1 LSANIIFKQ
10 IVAKIVSLEFIIIYT
25 LYIQVTHFTVYFNKW
40 LFAFFIVTFFSPIF
54 RLFVEEIN
62 KTNFQGV
69 SGHIHFNG
77 GDRPGNISII
87 QKFLNETRLVGRYE
101 PGKDNS
107 PGSLQIYQRQFRW
120 LTQGGI
126 RPTDGNAGKGN
137 NSLELIKKRFSQ

>member
-1 LSANIIFKQ
+1 M
-10 IVAKIVSLEFIIIYT
+10 
-25 LYIQVTHFTVYFNKW
+25 THFTVYFNKW

-137 NSLELIKKRFSQ
+137 NSLELIKKSSLNHLPCMFV